1 MDDYKTPD
9 EHEPESGA
17 EALTPPDAPAT
28 DDGEPIDP
36 SLTIEE
42 ALEIAPVDAAVEE
55 PLDAD
60 DLDAES
66 LLDTVDESPDAEAL
80 PDDADLD
87 GEDDEIDEALEHD
100 ELPVMSDLGMS
111 FDIDAALAALGTLPD
126 VVAEREAEEAAERA
140 QLAALK
146 ADEDERRE
154 AARAQAEMQERWQ
167 AAGHMARPPLMRAQ
181 HSRTL
186 RAAAGL
192 VLIAAGAALTFLF
205 TLEQPYDP
213 LLPGMILGGGV
224 VVLLLVYW
232 LASGRWSRGA
242 LFAALTLAALG
253 GLIYWSRESGT
264 DWATVWPLLLAGL
277 GAAAFLTGLLARPLH
292 LATAMTGLAVAF
304 GAAVIYVAGTGLIAP
319 SLVSGVTLIAPY
331 VLIVLAILALLPLIL
346 RRRA

>member
-28 DDGEPIDP
+28 DDGEAIDP

-42 ALEIAPVDAAVEE
+42 ALEIAPVDAAPDES
-55 PLDAD
+55 LDAD

-66 LLDTVDESPDAEAL
+66 LLDAVDESPDAEAL

-154 AARAQAEMQERWQ
+154 AARVQA
-167 AAGHMARPPLMRAQ
+167 
-181 HSRTL
+181 
-186 RAAAGL
+186 
-192 VLIAAGAALTFLF
+192 
-205 TLEQPYDP
+205 
-213 LLPGMILGGGV
+213 
-224 VVLLLVYW
+224 
-232 LASGRWSRGA
+232 
-242 LFAALTLAALG
+242 
-253 GLIYWSRESGT
+253 
-264 DWATVWPLLLAGL
+264 
-277 GAAAFLTGLLARPLH
+277 
-292 LATAMTGLAVAF
+292 
-304 GAAVIYVAGTGLIAP
+304 
-319 SLVSGVTLIAPY
+319 
-331 VLIVLAILALLPLIL
+331 
-346 RRRA
+346 